1 MIYEWIYPDVV
12 LTSLLFQ
19 EELFELDPMTT
30 WDFVTDLLDKAV
42 DDVHVNDDGVVLLFD
57 LVVHLIELDLTF
69 YLREWENYASASL
82 EL

>member
-1 MIYEWIYPDVV
+1 MV

-30 WDFVTDLLDKAV
+30 WDFLTDLLDKAV

-69 YLREWENYASASL
+69 YLRE
-82 EL
+82 

>member
-1 MIYEWIYPDVV
+1 MV

-57 LVVHLIELDLTF
+57 LVVHLIELDLTI
-69 YLREWENYASASL
+69 YLRE
-82 EL
+82 

>member
-1 MIYEWIYPDVV
+1 MV

-30 WDFVTDLLDKAV
+30 WDFLTDLLDKAV
-42 DDVHVNDDGVVLLFD
+42 DDVHVNDDGVVRLFD

-69 YLREWENYASASL
+69 YLRE
-82 EL
+82 

>member
-1 MIYEWIYPDVV
+1 MV

-69 YLREWENYASASL
+69 YLRE
-82 EL
+82 

>member
-1 MIYEWIYPDVV
+1 
-12 LTSLLFQ
+12 
-19 EELFELDPMTT
+19 MTT

-69 YLREWENYASASL
+69 YLRE
-82 EL
+82 